1 LAVSF
6 TVRRV
11 ESVCATENPTV
22 SIRERESNFFIIV
35 LFIRGFILGSSEIT
49 GGAASDNPT
58 ENLPNPS
65 RVFTPAEKSVS
76 KILKLRT
83 LLIN

>member
-1 LAVSF
+1 
-6 TVRRV
+6 
-11 ESVCATENPTV
+11 
-22 SIRERESNFFIIV
+22 

-58 ENLPNPS
+58 ENLPDPS